1 MSEIY
6 SSYLSGSTQKKENIY
21 ASWPKEKNTWGKNTA
36 SAPLVSAPLVS
47 APLVSAP
54 LVSAPLVSA
63 PLVSAPLVPA
73 LRIPPPPVNRHNKP
87 EIFTFKDG
95 IVEEAY

>member
-47 APLVSAP
+47 APLVPAP
-54 LVSAPLVSA
+54 
-63 PLVSAPLVPA
+63 
-73 LRIPPPPVNRHNKP
+73 RIPPPPVNRHNKP
-87 EIFTFKDG
+87 EIFTFKEG

>member
-47 APLVSAP
+47 APLVPAP
-54 LVSAPLVSA
+54 
-63 PLVSAPLVPA
+63 
-73 LRIPPPPVNRHNKP
+73 RIPPPPVNRHNKP

>member
-36 SAPLVSAPLVS
+36 SAPLVSAP
-47 APLVSAP
+47 
-54 LVSAPLVSA
+54 
-63 PLVSAPLVPA
+63 PLVPA
-73 LRIPPPPVNRHNKP
+73 PRIPPPPLNRHNKP

>member
-21 ASWPKEKNTWGKNTA
+21 ASWPKEKNTWGKNTL
-36 SAPLVSAPLVS
+36 P
-47 APLVSAP
+47 
-54 LVSAPLVSA
+54 A

-73 LRIPPPPVNRHNKP
+73 PRIPPPPINRDNKP
-87 EIFTFKDG
+87 KIIIFKAG
-95 IVEEAY
+95 IVEELY

>member
-47 APLVSAP
+47 AP
-54 LVSAPLVSA
+54 
-63 PLVSAPLVPA
+63 PLVPA
-73 LRIPPPPVNRHNKP
+73 PRIPPPPLNRHNKP

>member
-47 APLVSAP
+47 APLVP
-54 LVSAPLVSA
+54 APLVSA

-73 LRIPPPPVNRHNKP
+73 PRIPPPPVNRHNKP

>member
-6 SSYLSGSTQKKENIY
+6 YSYLSGSTQKKENIY

-47 APLVSAP
+47 AP
-54 LVSAPLVSA
+54 
-63 PLVSAPLVPA
+63 PLVPA
-73 LRIPPPPVNRHNKP
+73 PRIPPPPLNRHNKP

>member
-36 SAPLVSAPLVS
+36 SAPLVPAPLVS

-54 LVSAPLVSA
+54 
-63 PLVSAPLVPA
+63 
-73 LRIPPPPVNRHNKP
+73 RIPPPPLNRHNKP